1 MADPA
6 KLLADLGF
14 GDYETRAYLALLR
27 RSPANGYE
35 LAKAS
40 DIPRGNIY
48 AVLQKLEERGAVLR
62 MDSPDGTRY
71 APVAPD
77 ELLAL
82 LKSRFGETVEAA
94 AQALKQAGTGCETVH
109 VWNLDDYAAL
119 LEHARLLV
127 ESAGRELLLAVWPE
141 EAHALAQQTRAAAE
155 RGVDIRTLCLAG
167 CAHECGACRGKVHR
181 YRMAREHAAHWL
193 VCVADGSE
201 VLAGAGRATPD
212 GSADRA
218 ATAPQGVRTRQ
229 SLLVDLAASYI
240 RHSIALAAVVADVP
254 PEVAANLSPQ
264 TREVLEMVG
273 QADGFQG
280 WMASLGLGQEGI
292 VTSVT

>member
-1 MADPA
+1 MTDPA

-14 GDYETRAYLALLR
+14 GDYETRAYLALLK

-94 AQALKQAGTGCETVH
+94 SQALKQAGTSCETVH

-119 LEHARLLV
+119 LEHARLVV
-127 ESAGRELLLAVWPE
+127 ESAERGLLLAVWPE
-141 EAHALAQQTRAAAE
+141 EAHALAQQTRAAVE

-193 VCVADGSE
+193 VTVADGRE
-201 VLAGAGRATPD
+201 VLAGAGRNDPAGLAPT
-212 GSADRA
+212 S
-218 ATAPQGVRTRQ
+218 PQGVRTRQ
-229 SLLVDLAASYI
+229 PLLVDLAASYI
-240 RHSIALAAVVADVP
+240 RHSIALATVVADMP
-254 PEVAANLSPQ
+254 PDVAANLSSEA
-264 TREVLEMVG
+264 REVLEMVG
-273 QADGFQG
+273 RADGFEG
-280 WMASLGLGQEGI
+280 WLASFSNEGI
-292 VTSVT
+292 FTGGI